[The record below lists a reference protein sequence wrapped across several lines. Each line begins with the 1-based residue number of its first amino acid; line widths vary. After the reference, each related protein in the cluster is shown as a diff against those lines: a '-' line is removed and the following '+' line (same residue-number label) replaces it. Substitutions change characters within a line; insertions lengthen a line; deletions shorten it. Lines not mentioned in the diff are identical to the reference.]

1 MKIKALKDLQSA
13 IVHMS
18 AGDVREIELD
28 DYTAENWV
36 ENGLIEIKSRKKHP
50 VEVNTTTDDE
60 KPVKTDD
67 N

>member
-1 MKIKALKDLQSA
+1 MKIKALKDFQSA

-18 AGDVREIELD
+18 AGDIREVELD

-36 ENGLIEIKSRKKHP
+36 ENGLIEIKGRKKQP
-50 VEVNTTTDDE
+50 VEVSTTAEDE